1 MDVKITPSALS
12 GTFKAP
18 PSKSFAHRYLI
29 AGFLSGRKTLIK
41 NVGCSRDVKATLN
54 ALKSMGLQFLGE
66 DDVEISDV
74 NFPKNKVEINCGE
87 SGSTIRFLLP
97 VACALGIKCVFT
109 GSERLLKRPN
119 EKLINLLNEH
129 GADISGY
136 DVGGKIKSGLYKID
150 ASVSSQY
157 ITGLLFAL
165 PLLKGDSEI
174 VLQNSVVSA
183 NYIDITLQVLSE
195 FGIKI
200 EKTEKGFFVKGNQ
213 KYISPESVF
222 VEGDFSAIS
231 FMLTAGALGKGV
243 TATGINVNSLQ
254 GDKKFIGLLKKTGA
268 KVEEKENSVTVKRGE
283 LNAFTF
289 DATSCPDIIQIAS
302 VLASFCKGKSIIKG
316 VERLKIKESDRLK
329 GIVDFLSVSGTKTEV
344 YGDELAVFG
353 GTPHGG
359 KFCGDNDHR
368 TVMSEA
374 TLSSFATSNSVIL
387 GANAVEK
394 SYPDFFKDFISL
406 GGKVDVVI

>member
-29 AGFLSGRKTLIK
+29 AAFLSGRKTLIK

-54 ALKSMGLQFLGE
+54 ALKSMGLQFNGE
-66 DDVEISDV
+66 NDVEISWV
-74 NFPKNKVEINCGE
+74 NLPRNKVEINCGE

-97 VACALGIKCVFT
+97 VACALGLECKFS
-109 GSERLLKRPN
+109 GSERLLSRPN
-119 EKLINLLNEH
+119 DKLIGVLREH
-129 GADISGY
+129 GANISSY
-136 DVGGKIKSGLYKID
+136 DVSGKIESGLYEID

-165 PLLKGDSEI
+165 PLLKEDSEI

-183 NYIDITLQVLSE
+183 NYIDVTLQVLSE

-200 EKTEKGFFVKGNQ
+200 EKTERGFFVKGNQ
-213 KYISPESVF
+213 KYSSPASTYT
-222 VEGDFSAIS
+222 EGDFSAIS

-254 GDKKFIGLLKKTGA
+254 GDKKFIELLKDVGA
-268 KVEEKENSVTVKRGE
+268 IVEEKESSVTVKRGE

-289 DATSCPDIIQIAS
+289 DASSCPDIIQIAS
-302 VLASFCKGKSIIKG
+302 VLASFCKGKSVIKG
-316 VERLKIKESDRLK
+316 VNRLKIKESDRLK
-329 GIVDFLSVSGTKTEV
+329 GIVDFLGASGIKTEARD
-344 YGDELAVFG
+344 DELAVFG
-353 GTPHGG
+353 GTPSGG
-359 KFCGDNDHR
+359 EFCGDNDHR

-374 TLSSFATSNSVIL
+374 ILSSFATSNSVIL

-394 SYPDFFKDFISL
+394 SYPDFFKDFVLL